1 MLTMTSFDKI
11 NTSIVIGTGSQ
22 GLIKIFGD
30 IPVPVGKNSVRF
42 ATSDL

>member
-30 IPVPVGKNSVRF
+30 IPVGKNYVRF
-42 ATSDL
+42 ATSDI